1 MAEGHLILLSAESSE
16 MINLIGFGDSIC
28 DHNKWKVQLYV
39 ESLSFQVATVADVG
53 RLVACEH
60 LQEDGHGAAQQRRLV
75 EDDNEDKFFL
85 VLLFPL

>member
-1 MAEGHLILLSAESSE
+1 M
-16 MINLIGFGDSIC
+16 
-28 DHNKWKVQLYV
+28 
-39 ESLSFQVATVADVG
+39 ATVADVG

-85 VLLFPL
+85 VLFFPSE